1 MPGFCREI
9 SMEVRMEVQEGMGER
24 NTAVTMMLG
33 LAAGFAWFPQS
44 AYAVEAGCFCT
55 FIFVSIMFVIGIAA
69 TLIAKHLLSKKIWK
83 LSLMRTSVITFFEVI
98 LMMVVIIVL
107 QTKFY
112 FRLLAYI
119 PMAFL
124 LNYAMIAAK
133 GSMVQES
140 RTPKKRAAM
149 AMLSS
154 LVLPVAVQIIGW
166 LAMFLSNMITF
177 KELRV

>member
-1 MPGFCREI
+1 
-9 SMEVRMEVQEGMGER
+9 MEVREGLRKEHY
-24 NTAVTMMLG
+24 VVFIILG
-33 LAAGFAWFPQS
+33 LALFPQS

-55 FIFVSIMFVIGIAA
+55 FIFVSIMFLIGIAV
-69 TLIAKHLLSKKIWK
+69 TLIVKHLLSRKIWQ
-83 LSLMRTSVITFFEVI
+83 LSLTRTSVITFIEVV
-98 LMMVVIIVL
+98 LMMVVLIVL

-133 GSMVQES
+133 GTMAEEL

-149 AMLSS
+149 AILSS

-166 LAMFLSNMITF
+166 LAMVLSNMITF

>member
-1 MPGFCREI
+1 
-9 SMEVRMEVQEGMGER
+9 MEVQEEIRKGI
-24 NTAVTMMLG
+24 AVVFIM
-33 LAAGFAWFPQS
+33 AGFALFPQP

-55 FIFVSIMFVIGIAA
+55 FIFVSIMFIIGIAA
-69 TLIAKHLLSKKIWK
+69 TFIVKYLLSRKIWQ
-83 LSLMRTSVITFFEVI
+83 LSLARTSVITFIEVV
-98 LMMVVIIVL
+98 LMMVVLMVL

-133 GSMVQES
+133 GTMVQES
-140 RTPKKRAAM
+140 RTPKKRAVM

-154 LVLPVAVQIIGW
+154 LVLPVAVQVIGW
-166 LAMFLSNMITF
+166 LAMVLSNMITF